1 MYAPAAEYVLYYK
14 ISPEPDGVKLRI
26 WESPTDTDTNKQS
39 FVYILNCRANSI
51 AEAKAQ
57 LIQHLTMN
65 VGTLSTAEDVPAKG
79 SVKLVPFPTLEQPVP
94 HPDN

>member
-26 WESPTDTDTNKQS
+26 WESPANANPNKQA
-39 FVYILNCRANSI
+39 FIYILNCRANSI
-51 AEAKAQ
+51 DEAKAQ

-65 VGTLSTAEDVPAKG
+65 GGTLSTAEDVPAKG
-79 SVKLVPFPTLEQPVP
+79 SVKLVPFPTLEQQVP
-94 HPDN
+94 PQDE